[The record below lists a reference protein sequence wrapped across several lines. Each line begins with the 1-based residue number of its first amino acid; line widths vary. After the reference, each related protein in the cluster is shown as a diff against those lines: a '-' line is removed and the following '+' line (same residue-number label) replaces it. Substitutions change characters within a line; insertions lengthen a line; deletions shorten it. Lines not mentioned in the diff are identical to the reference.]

1 MSADRGRLSVSPVV
15 VYTVMR
21 LGLFLAMW
29 WLLQLVTPVRG
40 LWAVA
45 LAIVV
50 SGVISIFLL
59 NRQRTAMG
67 DVVGGFFRH
76 INQRIDEASRT
87 EDEPEDQTEGQ
98 PEGVS
103 GDQDAGG
110 GQRTNQAGPGGSA
123 DDHAD
128 RGDGPADAR
137 KGD

>member
-1 MSADRGRLSVSPVV
+1 MSEGRKRLGVSPVV
-15 VYTVMR
+15 VYTAMR
-21 LGLFLAMW
+21 LGLFLAVW
-29 WLLQLVTPVRG
+29 WLLQLVTPLRG

-67 DVVGGFFRH
+67 DVVGGFFGR

-87 EDEPEDQTEGQ
+87 EDEPEDQAEGQ
-98 PEGVS
+98 PEGIG
-103 GDQDAGG
+103 GDQGAGS
-110 GQRTNQAGPGGSA
+110 GQRADQAHPGGSA
-123 DDHAD
+123 DNHAD

-137 KGD
+137 QAD